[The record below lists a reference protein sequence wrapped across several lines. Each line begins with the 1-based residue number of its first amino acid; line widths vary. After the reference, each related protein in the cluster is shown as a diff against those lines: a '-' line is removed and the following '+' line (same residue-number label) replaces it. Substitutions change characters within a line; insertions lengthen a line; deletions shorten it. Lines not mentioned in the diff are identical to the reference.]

1 MQSGRLLHTVYRSTT
16 VSVVDRTDSVKR
28 SECSQVNCSIQF
40 TGVLQCQ
47 WWTEQTVVR
56 GLSAVRSTAPY
67 SLQEY
72 YSVSGG
78 QNRLW

>member
-1 MQSGRLLHTVYRSTT
+1 MSA
-16 VSVVDRTDSVKR
+16 VDRTDCGKR

-40 TGVLQCQ
+40 IGVLQCQ
-47 WWTEQTVVR
+47 WWTEQIVVR
-56 GLSAVRSTAPY
+56 DQSAVRSTAPY

>member
-1 MQSGRLLHTVYRSTT
+1 M
-16 VSVVDRTDSVKR
+16 SVVDRTDCGKR

-47 WWTEQTVVR
+47 WWTEQT
-56 GLSAVRSTAPY
+56 AVRSTAPY
-67 SLQEY
+67 SLQEN

>member
-1 MQSGRLLHTVYRSTT
+1 M
-16 VSVVDRTDSVKR
+16 SVVDRTDCGKR
-28 SECSQVNCSIQF
+28 SECSQVNYSIQF

-56 GLSAVRSTAPY
+56 DQSAVRSTAPY